1 MKNIIILG
9 PSKSGKS
16 TLAKKLFFLSGNH
29 SILSLDYIR
38 SGFKRVFPQLHINDR
53 DSALGGSG
61 MKDDFPLFVKS
72 LLRNQFPE
80 TLFTIVEGDSIKF
93 EKAVELFTSDDHII
107 VFIGRNKIS
116 EDELFNE
123 IRKYDIPINEWT
135 LKWDDDELKKQCKN
149 YIKTSLENEKKCN
162 ENNIMYFDVSFKF
175 EELDSI
181 ANTILLELNKSIKI

>member
-9 PSKSGKS
+9 PSRSGKS
-16 TLAKKLFFLSGNH
+16 KLAKKLFFLSGNH

-72 LLRNQFPE
+72 LLQKSSKIYY
-80 TLFTIVEGDSIKF
+80 IVEGDSIKF
-93 EKAVELFTSDDHII
+93 EKAVELFTSDDNII

-123 IRKYDIPINEWT
+123 IRKYV
-135 LKWDDDELKKQCKN
+135 L
-149 YIKTSLENEKKCN
+149 
-162 ENNIMYFDVSFKF
+162 F
-175 EELDSI
+175 
-181 ANTILLELNKSIKI
+181 